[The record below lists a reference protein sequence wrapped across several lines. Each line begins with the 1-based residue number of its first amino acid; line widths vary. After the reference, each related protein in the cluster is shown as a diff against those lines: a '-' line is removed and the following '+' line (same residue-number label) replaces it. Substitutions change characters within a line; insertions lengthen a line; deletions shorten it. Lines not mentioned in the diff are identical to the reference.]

1 MRKLIAFVLIVTF
14 ITASGAFA
22 ISTNEPLKK
31 LSKGLD
37 NVVYGSVETP
47 DNINGT
53 KSKGQVA
60 FKDCTDDTKSDVG
73 RAITR
78 VIGGLWEIATF
89 WYPTD

>member
-1 MRKLIAFVLIVTF
+1 MKKFIVFVLIATF
-14 ITASGAFA
+14 IMTSSVFA
-22 ISTNEPLKK
+22 ISKNEPFKK

-37 NVVYGSVETP
+37 NIVYGSVETP
-47 DNINGT
+47 DNINET

-60 FKDCTDDTKSDVG
+60 FKECNDDTKSDVG
-73 RAITR
+73 RAVTR